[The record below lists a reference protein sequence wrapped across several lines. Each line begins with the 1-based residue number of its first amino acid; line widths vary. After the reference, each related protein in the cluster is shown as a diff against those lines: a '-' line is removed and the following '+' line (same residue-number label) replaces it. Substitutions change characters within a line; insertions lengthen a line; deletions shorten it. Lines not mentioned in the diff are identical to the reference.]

1 MAFKDIRPV
10 LWQLLFPH
18 PEEKWSEEGW
28 KKKRAKPTAIGSS
41 FQNLVN
47 ICHFRICEY
56 LSQCGDG
63 INTAL
68 TLSLHHLH
76 PQETKTSDWPLQAAF
91 LLQTPA
97 FLCNK
102 LMLPQCMSPCS
113 LAVQGCSNNITE
125 ALNSYWPKKYYSEN
139 ACASCLR
146 SQWSPRNKI
155 KLIGYLLWW
164 SDEPKLERVIEILPN
179 LVYTILD

>member
-1 MAFKDIRPV
+1 MAAALSTPRGKMIRGGMEKKKSKAHGH
-10 LWQLLFPH
+10 WQLL
-18 PEEKWSEEGW
+18 SEFS
-28 KKKRAKPTAIGSS
+28 P
-41 FQNLVN
+41 Q
-47 ICHFRICEY
+47 Y

-76 PQETKTSDWPLQAAF
+76 PRETKTSDWPLQAAF

-102 LMLPQCMSPCS
+102 LMLPQCMSLYS
-113 LAVQGCSNNITE
+113 LAVQGRSNNITE
-125 ALNSYWPKKYYSEN
+125 ALNSYWPKKCYSEN

-146 SQWSPRNKI
+146 SQWSPRNNI